1 MVENKGRRKNG
12 DKKERSEI
20 KEKGRKRE
28 KIKEKEDKN
37 RVDVRNRDMIGQDT
51 SPKGRITREKT
62 SVLLKKLLDKR
73 KFVR

>member
-1 MVENKGRRKNG
+1 MVENKGRKNG

-37 RVDVRNRDMIGQDT
+37 RVDVRNRDMIG
-51 SPKGRITREKT
+51 
-62 SVLLKKLLDKR
+62 
-73 KFVR
+73 

>member
-1 MVENKGRRKNG
+1 MVEKKGRRKNG

-51 SPKGRITREKT
+51 LPKGRISREKT